1 MDEIT
6 SKLKPLSIK
15 EEDKSEVNLNEKYTW
30 DYDDDEMNDLCTVK
44 LFVDNLIN
52 ISEDSLRIQTANRK
66 FNQFYSSYIYP
77 LYIFKR
83 SYFPTL
89 VPFSRNT
96 VKHQGKVI

>member
-66 FNQFYSSYIYP
+66 FNQFYSDEKSKP
-77 LYIFKR
+77 
-83 SYFPTL
+83 SSP
-89 VPFSRNT
+89 T
-96 VKHQGKVI
+96 VKFKGEKGMN